1 MDWNNDGRLDIIV
14 GDRLGSVNYFRRLA
28 SGNIFLIGESPV
40 KVAGRPIEMGHN
52 SAPCVIDWNNDGLPD
67 LVVGR
72 VEAVPAG
79 LYLYI
84 NEGSPSD
91 PVFPLTDSVL
101 CAGEPIQVYYSYPDF
116 ADMNGD
122 GLLDLVLG
130 SSNGKIACYE
140 NVGTADDPLFES
152 FEYLEAD
159 GEEINFYSS
168 VRPSVCDWNEDGYL
182 DILVGNYTGQIFLFL
197 GDGGTGIFS
206 GGLSGDS
213 EVLLRVTG
221 NPASGTLYT
230 EITLDNQVDIRLAV
244 YDLHGRLLYTLNPGV
259 LSSVIHSLKID
270 ISAFSQGT
278 VFLVCTAGDT
288 QLIEPVI
295 ILR

>member
-28 SGNIFLIGESPV
+28 SGDIYLMEESPV
-40 KVAGRPIEMGHN
+40 NVAGRPIDMGHN

-79 LYLYI
+79 LYFYI

-122 GLLDLVLG
+122 GFLDLVLG

-140 NVGTADDPLFES
+140 NVGTSDTPMFES
-152 FEYLEAD
+152 FEYLVAD

-182 DILVGNYTGQIFLFL
+182 DILVGNYTGQIYLFL
-197 GDGGTGIFS
+197 GDGGTGIFG
-206 GGLSGDS
+206 GGLSGNS
-213 EVLLRVTG
+213 EVLLSITG
-221 NPASGTLYT
+221 NPVSGILHA
-230 EITLDNQVDIRLAV
+230 EVTLDNQGDIRLAV
-244 YDLHGRLLYTLNPGV
+244 YDLSGRLLCSLNPGV
-259 LSSVIHSLKID
+259 LSSGTHSLEMD
-270 ISAFSQGT
+270 ISSFPQGS
-278 VFLVCTAGDT
+278 VFLVCTAGEVR
-288 QLIEPVI
+288 LIEPVV

>member
-14 GDRLGSVNYFRRLA
+14 GDRLGSVNYFRRLD
-28 SGNIFLIGESPV
+28 SGNIFLMGESPV
-40 KVAGRPIEMGHN
+40 KVAGRPIDMEYN

-91 PVFPLTDSVL
+91 PVFPMTDSVM
-101 CAGEPIQVYYSYPDF
+101 CDGEPIQVYYSYPDF

-140 NVGTADDPLFES
+140 NVGTSDTPLFES

-182 DILVGNYTGQIFLFL
+182 DILVGNYTGQISLFL
-197 GDGGTGIFS
+197 GDGGTGIE
-206 GGLSGDS
+206 GAGLSGNS

-221 NPASGTLYT
+221 NPASGTLFA
-230 EITLDNQVDIRLAV
+230 EVTLENQADAELAL
-244 YDLHGRLLYTLNPGV
+244 YDLNGRLLSEMNPGV
-259 LSSVIHSLKID
+259 LSSGAHSLEMD
-270 ISAFSQGT
+270 ISSLSQGT
-278 VFLVCTAGDT
+278 VFLVCTAGAVR
-288 QLIEPVI
+288 LIEPVV